1 MRHCDKDVKVRDK
14 RGKIRIRDKRDI
26 FGDGHCSSKGKER
39 SSYIATLFVENDE
52 FQGLLNGT
60 KETVD
65 DLSDEGEPPIPAV
78 NATEMASTA
87 VKPQFPTP
95 LKVYALN
102 DARYNKDP
110 NKEHQN
116 FREIETVTPLADKF
130 HLAVNESFGVNEEG
144 DLATD
149 FFTSLSQSVKMN
161 MDKSLGITDRG
172 KEGDLSEDE
181 MNTLRLC
188 QNGMTVVN
196 WKHSLIPNLAR
207 ALGCGKDEGCPKK
220 YQGKD
225 FDTVW
230 VITYKLSVPLV
241 DAKPQLPNN
250 VAPLEEVEAL
260 SMGLDKSSKSSKKK
274 HNRKLKSDPSANND
288 VISWE
293 ISAQTVN
300 EGFDQV

>member
-52 FQGLLNGT
+52 FQGLL
-60 KETVD
+60 
-65 DLSDEGEPPIPAV
+65 

-172 KEGDLSEDE
+172 KEADLSEDE